1 MLIYL
6 DIRIYHYKF
15 CKEKLVYYIHI
26 CGLEKWKEERKK
38 ERKKKKVS
46 GIWSGDEGKVILFMA
61 DIKYIIFLSSQLKQR
76 KGKALRGDQAQ

>member
-6 DIRIYHYKF
+6 DIIIYHYKF

-38 ERKKKKVS
+38 ERKKKK
-46 GIWSGDEGKVILFMA
+46 
-61 DIKYIIFLSSQLKQR
+61 KQQNP
-76 KGKALRGDQAQ
+76 G